1 MDAEVSNPNNNF
13 SKKPF
18 NKNIILAILGVVAL
32 IALIVYFQYKNRPKP
47 TEESPYLVQEETDT
61 GNQNNEPFSNIDIDG
76 DGDEEQVPRE
86 IVESEI
92 LMLTENNEL
101 YIISPVDKEKKLLLQ
116 GVSSYASSNDKN
128 YIAYLKTGLYLKDQK
143 QSDNFIHIYNISTQQ
158 ESQIASDQGTQRGIS
173 WSPDDRYVIVESGT
187 GTVGSNKVYS
197 VETGKETGCVF
208 QGDILWINSVELF
221 APEFP
226 GTYPLASRNFIDA
239 EGIRKINIEN
249 CQSET
254 FISPTATANF
264 SAVKIIDN
272 DLVVKK
278 YYVEKP
284 EDWNNMSAESMPKT
298 TYEKYN
304 LQTKQSTPYPEY
316 ADEIKSEMDRLEALI
331 PFTVRVKRVFT
342 TDKDVSSEWEL
353 VNAYKGGSIYNN
365 EIYLIGPDK
374 TVVKIGENAF
384 ATWL

>member
-1 MDAEVSNPNNNF
+1 MDVEVSNPNNKF

-32 IALIVYFQYKNRPKP
+32 IALIVYFQYKKRPKP

-143 QSDNFIHIYNISTQQ
+143 QSDNFIHIYSISTQQ

-173 WSPDDRYVIVESGT
+173 WSPDDRYG
-187 GTVGSNKVYS
+187 N
-197 VETGKETGCVF
+197 
-208 QGDILWINSVELF
+208 
-221 APEFP
+221 
-226 GTYPLASRNFIDA
+226 R
-239 EGIRKINIEN
+239 
-249 CQSET
+249 
-254 FISPTATANF
+254 
-264 SAVKIIDN
+264 
-272 DLVVKK
+272 
-278 YYVEKP
+278 
-284 EDWNNMSAESMPKT
+284 
-298 TYEKYN
+298 
-304 LQTKQSTPYPEY
+304 
-316 ADEIKSEMDRLEALI
+316 
-331 PFTVRVKRVFT
+331 
-342 TDKDVSSEWEL
+342 
-353 VNAYKGGSIYNN
+353 
-365 EIYLIGPDK
+365 
-374 TVVKIGENAF
+374 
-384 ATWL
+384 